1 MSFFAGA
8 AMVGGNLDRKIQG
21 QLSKVFQALDSE
33 VNLLVKEKNIPP
45 KQIRSLRPLNYCA
58 IVTMNAI
65 HIVATCKNTGG
76 LAETK
81 YFNAPGETGNLQSII
96 KFVEDKFFY
105 EEAFGLS
112 LPRNILEISTEEQ
125 NRIVKDVAK
134 TYFENEIAHND
145 KINNM
150 VKINPIFN
158 GREFIINKDLIF
170 MLSPF
175 AEPFDT
181 IFIDHIKPTVE
192 KIKNFNCLRADNIYD
207 NKPIIEDIWK
217 HINEASIIIA
227 ELTGR
232 NPNVFYEVGIAH
244 TIGKEVILLTQDI
257 NDIPFDLRHLRCI
270 VYEYTPKG
278 ISSLEANL
286 TNTINNINA
295 RIK

>member
-1 MSFFAGA
+1 MPFFAGA
-8 AMVGGNLDRKIQG
+8 AMVGGNLDQKIQN
-21 QLSKVFQALDSE
+21 QLRKVFQTLDSE
-33 VNLLVKEKNIPP
+33 INLIIKEQNIHS
-45 KQIRSLRPLNYCA
+45 KQIRSLRTLNYCA
-58 IVTMNAI
+58 IITMNAI

-76 LAETK
+76 FAETN
-81 YFNAPGETGNLQSII
+81 YYNAPGETGNLQSII

-105 EEAFGLS
+105 EEPFGLS
-112 LPRNILEISTEEQ
+112 IPKNILDIPTEKQ
-125 NRIVKDVAK
+125 NKIVKDVAK
-134 TYFENEIAHND
+134 KYIEDEISYND
-145 KINNM
+145 KLNNM

-158 GREFIINKDLIF
+158 GREFILNKDLIF

-181 IFIDHIKPTVE
+181 IFIDHIKPNVE
-192 KIKNFNCLRADNIYD
+192 KIRNFNCLRADNIYD

-232 NPNVFYEVGIAH
+232 NPNVFYEIGIAH

-278 ISSLEANL
+278 ISSLEVNL
-286 TNTINNINA
+286 TSTINNIIT
-295 RIK
+295 RIS